1 MGFWIGG
8 EYDRVTR
15 QTAPAASPDL
25 PMPLMNSLARRDFLR
40 VGAGA
45 ALGLGFPLSAAEP
58 VGGGRKTGRVIL
70 VNLTGGLSHIDSLD
84 MKPEA
89 PAEIRGEFKPIPTST
104 TGIQVCEHLP
114 QLAARMR
121 HWALVRSLSHNENG
135 HLPGTH
141 RLLTGA
147 TMPNQ
152 RQTDLDNVLSRRD
165 WPCYAAA
172 LNHLRPRRDG
182 IPNGVTLPHAL
193 IEGPL
198 TWPGQHAGFLGAA
211 HDPMLVTQD
220 PNSPAFTVE
229 AFALP
234 DGTDPARFDQRRG
247 LLERLES
254 GGVGDP
260 AFRDQQRK
268 AFELLASGRVAG
280 AFRVDREPVKLRD
293 RYGRNQFG
301 QSLLLARRLSRAG
314 VPMVQANMGIVQS
327 WDTHVDN
334 WGRLKNRLLPW
345 LDQALAALVDDLEA
359 EGLLDDTFVA
369 VLGEFGR
376 TPRVSTLPGEKI
388 PGRDHW
394 ASVYSGLFAGG
405 GVVGGRVIGKSD
417 RGGAHPVSTSY
428 TPYDVGATIF
438 RALGVD
444 PESEIRDAQN
454 RPARVCT
461 GTPMDVLFRNT

>member
-1 MGFWIGG
+1 MSLLS
-8 EYDRVTR
+8 T
-15 QTAPAASPDL
+15 
-25 PMPLMNSLARRDFLR
+25 LARRDFLK

-45 ALGLGFPLSAAEP
+45 ALGLAIPRPGLANNPPL
-58 VGGGRKTGRVIL
+58 GGREARAQSVIL
-70 VNLTGGLSHIDSLD
+70 VNLTGGMSHLDSLD
-84 MKPEA
+84 LKPDA
-89 PAEIRGEFKPIPTST
+89 PAEVRGEFKPIAT
-104 TGIQVCEHLP
+104 TVPGLQVCEHLP
-114 QLAARMR
+114 QLAARMG
-121 HWALVRSLSHNENG
+121 HWALVRSLSHGENG

-147 TMPNQ
+147 PMPNQ

-165 WPCYAAA
+165 WPCYGAA

-182 IPNGVTLPHAL
+182 IPGGVTLPHAL

-198 TWPGQHAGFLGAA
+198 TWPGQHAGFLGPG

-220 PNSPAFTVE
+220 PNAPNFRMD

-234 DGTDPARFDQRRG
+234 PGTDPARVDERRG

-260 AFRDQQRK
+260 AFREHQRH

-280 AFRVDREPVKLRD
+280 AFRLDREPVKVRD
-293 RYGRNQFG
+293 SYGRNQFG
-301 QSLLLARRLSRAG
+301 QSLLLARRLVQVG
-314 VPMVQANMGIVQS
+314 VPIVQANMGIVQT

-345 LDQALAALVDDLEA
+345 LDRALAALVEDLEA
-359 EGLLDDTFVA
+359 EGLLDRTFVA

-376 TPRVSTLPGEKI
+376 TPKVSTLPGETI

-394 ASVYSGLFAGG
+394 AGVYSGLFAGA

-417 RGGAHPVSTSY
+417 RVGVRPVSTSY
-428 TPYDVGATIF
+428 APFDVGATIYK
-438 RALGVD
+438 ALGVD

-454 RPARVCT
+454 RPSRVCT
-461 GTPMDVLFRNT
+461 GTPMDILFQNN